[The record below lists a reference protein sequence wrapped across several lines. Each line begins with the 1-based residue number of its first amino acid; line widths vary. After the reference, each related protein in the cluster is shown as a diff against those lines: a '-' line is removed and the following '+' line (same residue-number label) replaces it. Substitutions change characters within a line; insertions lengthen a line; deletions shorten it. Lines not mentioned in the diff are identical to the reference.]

1 MLYKCVS
8 VFASFTKLDPE
19 PDEED
24 VDYILGSGV
33 DFDS

>member
-24 VDYILGSGV
+24 VDYILGGYTGV
-33 DFDS
+33 DD